1 MQIFNNKLVKTS
13 KLMGLNSICIFV
25 CNTYLALKR
34 VRNKEDK
41 GTQRAN
47 KNSADSTRKS
57 QSVLPLRRRKEVVHS
72 VPLHRSSSFN
82 RSKAN
87 REYNIFPIYI
97 RSFNLSPKLHSPII

>member
-47 KNSADSTRKS
+47 KNSSDSTRKS
-57 QSVLPLRRRKEVVHS
+57 SQSFPYVDEK
-72 VPLHRSSSFN
+72 RSSFSRLN
-82 RSKAN
+82 SPSPSLRPTQQ
-87 REYNIFPIYI
+87 REQKRFPYYI

>member
-1 MQIFNNKLVKTS
+1 MQICNNKLVKTS

-47 KNSADSTRKS
+47 KNSSDSTRKS
-57 QSVLPLRRRKEVVHS
+57 SQSFPYVDEKRSSFSRLNSPSPSLRPTQQRGTKEV
-72 VPLHRSSSFN
+72 PLLYQVF
-82 RSKAN
+82 
-87 REYNIFPIYI
+87 
-97 RSFNLSPKLHSPII
+97 

>member
-41 GTQRAN
+41 ETQRTN
-47 KNSADSTRKS
+47 KKSSDSTRKS
-57 QSVLPLRRRKEVVHS
+57 SQSFPYVDEK
-72 VPLHRSSSFN
+72 RSSIQSLSIGPAPSSGAKLIGN
-82 RSKAN
+82 T
-87 REYNIFPIYI
+87 IYSRFKSGLLTYHQNSI
-97 RSFNLSPKLHSPII
+97 HL